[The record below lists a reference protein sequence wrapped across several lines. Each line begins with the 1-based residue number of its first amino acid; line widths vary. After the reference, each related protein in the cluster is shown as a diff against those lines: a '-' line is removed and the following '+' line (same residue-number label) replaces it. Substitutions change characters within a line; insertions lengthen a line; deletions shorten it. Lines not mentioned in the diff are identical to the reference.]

1 MPVFP
6 CEKSDG
12 WQASDDA
19 ALQDKYRRSHQP
31 IQGYNTGRAILA
43 GLAPLGTRQ
52 AFEHSALG
60 ILALFTLLT
69 NAELLFSGMDFL
81 RKGKQSLKLVIA
93 IKRNIFF
100 CFLITNIGDT

>member
-31 IQGYNTGRAILA
+31 VQGYDARRAILA
-43 GLAPLGTRQ
+43 GLAPLGARQ
-52 AFEHSALG
+52 AFEHPALG
-60 ILALFTLLT
+60 VLALLTLLT
-69 NAELLFSGMDFL
+69 NARLFPSGVTL
-81 RKGKQSLKLVIA
+81 RKGMQSSVIA
-93 IKRNIFF
+93 VPRNHH
-100 CFLITNIGDT
+100 G

>member
-31 IQGYNTGRAILA
+31 VQGYDARRAVLA
-43 GLAPLGTRQ
+43 ELASLGARQ
-52 AFEHSALG
+52 AFEHPALG
-60 ILALFTLLT
+60 ILALLTLLT
-69 NAELLFSGMDFL
+69 NVKFYFPQGVTLPKTNVKERLPLLLDISHRD
-81 RKGKQSLKLVIA
+81 
-93 IKRNIFF
+93 
-100 CFLITNIGDT
+100 